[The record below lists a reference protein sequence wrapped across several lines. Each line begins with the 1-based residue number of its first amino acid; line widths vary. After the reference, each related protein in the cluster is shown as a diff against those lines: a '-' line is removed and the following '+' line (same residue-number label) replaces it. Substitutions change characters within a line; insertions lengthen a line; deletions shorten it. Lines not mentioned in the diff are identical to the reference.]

1 MPCILVPSFFMNFRR
16 RDLGFKIWGNYLSL
30 MLGFV
35 ILVLLKNKKL
45 GLLAEKFR
53 LLLRMGFNKKLK
65 NLYQQ

>member
-1 MPCILVPSFFMNFRR
+1 
-16 RDLGFKIWGNYLSL
+16 LGFKIWGNYLSL
-30 MLGFV
+30 MGFV